1 MSIIDAFDNY
11 TEELLK
17 AGDVPSAAGGPDRED
32 FPKVVVMTFSP
43 KTIRVIQDKYEP
55 EVIGH
60 LLAGNKVPIY
70 RIHIPAESA
79 PGRQV
84 LGETAEPDTGVEPV
98 QKPDLAAETIPVAVF
113 QTGMGAPLAAAMMEE
128 LIARGA
134 EKFVVFGSCGVLD
147 TDLAEGHIIVP
158 TEAYRDEGTSYHY
171 QPPTDYIKIV
181 GAPVVAQTMEE
192 MGAPFVSGRIW
203 TTDALYRETKGKI
216 AKRREEGCIAV
227 DMECA
232 ALQAVA
238 SFRGCSLY
246 QFVYAEDSLGE
257 EWLAR
262 NMGKVT
268 HGEMEGHLE
277 LALAVV
283 RKVMGQRG

>member
-70 RIHIPAESA
+70 RIHIPGDDSS
-79 PGRQV
+79 
-84 LGETAEPDTGVEPV
+84 
-98 QKPDLAAETIPVAVF
+98 IPVAVF